1 MARHRFC
8 DGLTRRDALKVG
20 VLGGLGLSL
29 SDYLARASAGA
40 VREGAAESAILVYLA
55 GGPSHMDTFDLKPHA
70 PEEYRG
76 EFKPIQTNVPGVQ
89 ICEHLPRL
97 AKVADKYTIVR
108 GVSHSVAAHAL
119 GTQYMSTGNRP
130 LPSLQFPG
138 YGSVLAKEKPT
149 PPDIPPFVA
158 IPNTPQV
165 PGYLGVQ
172 YGPFQTNATPAPG
185 QPFSVRG
192 ISLANGLTV
201 EDIERRQRLLEDLD
215 TAFASFERQDELLAG
230 LDTFSQQA
238 YAILTSRRTRE
249 AFDLS
254 RESQSVVERFGD
266 TGFGQSCLLAVRLVE
281 AGVRYVTVTYGG
293 WDTHQNNFPRLKDTQ
308 LPTLDAGLAAL
319 FQTLAERGLLE
330 KTVVMV
336 TGEFGRTPKV
346 NARAGRDHWPRAMF
360 VLFGGGPFGGGK
372 VVGASDEK
380 GQGPKDSAISPDDI
394 AASFYHAMG
403 IDHTKE
409 YHTPTGRPVMI
420 VRYGRVVPELFA

>member
-1 MARHRFC
+1 MAGHRFC
-8 DGLTRRDALKVG
+8 DGLTRRDVLKVG
-20 VLGGLGLSL
+20 ALGGLGFSL
-29 SDYLARASAGA
+29 ADYLAVASTGGVPAGA
-40 VREGAAESAILVYLA
+40 ADSAILIYLA
-55 GGPSHMDTFDLKPHA
+55 GGPSHMDTFDMKPDA

-76 EFKPIQTNVPGVQ
+76 EFKPIQTNVAGIV

-97 AKVADKYTIVR
+97 ARVADKYTIVR
-108 GVSHSVAAHAL
+108 GVSHTVAAHAL

-130 LPSLQFPG
+130 LPSLQYPG
-138 YGSVLAKEKPT
+138 YGAVLAKERPT
-149 PPDIPPFVA
+149 PPGVPPFVA
-158 IPNTPQV
+158 VPNTPQV
-165 PGYLGVQ
+165 PGYLGVK
-172 YGPFQTNATPAPG
+172 YGAFQTNATPAPG
-185 QPFSVRG
+185 RPFNVRG
-192 ISLANGLTV
+192 ISLSNGLTI

-215 TAFASFERQDELLAG
+215 IAFASFEQRDDLLSG

-254 RESQSVVERFGD
+254 KEPRNIVERFGD
-266 TGFGQSCLLAVRLVE
+266 SGFGQSCLLAVRLVE

-293 WDTHQNNFPRLKDTQ
+293 WDTHASNFDRLKDRQ
-308 LPTLDAGLAAL
+308 LPTLDVGLSAL
-319 FQTLAERGLLE
+319 FETLAERGLLQ

-346 NARAGRDHWPRAMF
+346 NGRAGRDHWPRAMF
-360 VLFGGGPFGGGK
+360 VLFGGGAFGGGK

-380 GQGPKDSAISPDDI
+380 GQGPKEKAISPDDI

-409 YHTPTGRPVMI
+409 YRTPTGRPVMI
-420 VRYGRVVPELFA
+420 VRYGTVVEELFS